1 MTSGMRYPRGNNK
14 NTFTLGA
21 TNCDLIGLKAAQG
34 EGIHAWDYTRSELPD
49 AGGAM
54 DPSRWKT

>member
-1 MTSGMRYPRGNNK
+1 MRYPRGNNN

-34 EGIHAWDYTRSELPD
+34 EGIHAWDYTHSELPD